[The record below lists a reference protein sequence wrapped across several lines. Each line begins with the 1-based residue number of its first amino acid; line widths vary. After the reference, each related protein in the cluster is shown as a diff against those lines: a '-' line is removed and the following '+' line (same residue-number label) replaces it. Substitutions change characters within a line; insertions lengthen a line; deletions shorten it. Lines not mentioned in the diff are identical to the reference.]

1 MKDNITIKAFRY
13 LSEVLAA
20 VDNQKDKEN
29 DDLISDFCLALERT
43 HYNNVWHTEDYLNYV
58 VKTLSDF
65 LNDDLSYSFFTEKLK
80 TKYNPKKIAVV
91 LNDDDLIANF
101 MDLFYVLM
109 SGNVFYGKLSA
120 NNKYFLPAIAEM
132 LKRFD
137 GKFSEKILFT
147 NGILSGFD
155 ALILDNDNYNADI
168 LTHYLKGRPL
178 YQKQKKNAVAVIVGN
193 ENPDDYENL
202 AKDVFTF
209 FGKGNNAVSFLLTP
223 QNFDYESLMKSF
235 SYYSVIKN
243 NARYFNN
250 YEFNKSACLIDGVE
264 FYDNGFLILRPS
276 NNIASPISVIHYKE
290 YSTIKEMM
298 DFIDNNQ
305 QSISAVT
312 CKDSFLSDSVAF
324 GCSQKLNYHCFLR
337 DKNEIDFVFN
347 M

>member
-1 MKDNITIKAFRY
+1 MKDNITIKAFKY
-13 LSEVLAA
+13 LSNVLKNI
-20 VDNQKDKEN
+20 DNQNN
-29 DDLISDFCLALERT
+29 DLVSDFCLALERT
-43 HYNNVWHTEDYLNYV
+43 HYNNVWHTEDYLNHV
-58 VKTLSDF
+58 VKTISDF
-65 LNDDLSYSFFTEKLK
+65 LNDDSSYSFFAEKLK
-80 TKYNPKKIAVV
+80 TKSNPRKIAVV
-91 LNDDDLIANF
+91 MNDDDLIANF

-120 NNKYFLPAIAEM
+120 NNTYFLPAIAEM

-137 GKFSEKILFT
+137 DELSEKLLFT
-147 NGILSGFD
+147 NGILSDFD
-155 ALILDNDNYNADI
+155 ALIIDNDNYNANI
-168 LTHYLKGRPL
+168 LTHYLKGRPS

-193 ENPDDYENL
+193 ENPDDYEKL

-250 YEFNKSACLIDGVE
+250 YEFNKSACLIDGIE

-290 YSTIKEMM
+290 YSTINEMM
-298 DFIDNNQ
+298 NFIDDNKL
-305 QSISAVT
+305 SISAVT

-324 GCSQKLNYHCFLR
+324 GCSQKLDYDRFLR

-347 M
+347 L

>member
-1 MKDNITIKAFRY
+1 MQIMKDNITIKAFKY
-13 LSEVLAA
+13 LSNVLKNI
-20 VDNQKDKEN
+20 DNQNN
-29 DDLISDFCLALERT
+29 DLVSDFCLALERT
-43 HYNNVWHTEDYLNYV
+43 HYNNVWHTEDYLNHV
-58 VKTLSDF
+58 VKTISDF
-65 LNDDLSYSFFTEKLK
+65 LNDDSSYSFFAEKLK
-80 TKYNPKKIAVV
+80 TKSNPRKIAVV
-91 LNDDDLIANF
+91 MNDDDLIANF

-120 NNKYFLPAIAEM
+120 NNTYFLPAIAEM

-137 GKFSEKILFT
+137 DELSEKLLFT
-147 NGILSGFD
+147 NGILSDFD
-155 ALILDNDNYNADI
+155 ALIIDNDNYNANI
-168 LTHYLKGRPL
+168 LTHYLKGRPS

-193 ENPDDYENL
+193 ENPDDYEKL

-250 YEFNKSACLIDGVE
+250 YEFNKSACLIDGIE

-290 YSTIKEMM
+290 YSTINEMM
-298 DFIDNNQ
+298 NFIDDNKL
-305 QSISAVT
+305 SISAVT

-324 GCSQKLNYHCFLR
+324 GCSQKLDYDRFLR

-347 M
+347 L

>member
-1 MKDNITIKAFRY
+1 MQIMKDNITIKAFKY
-13 LSEVLAA
+13 LSNVLKNI
-20 VDNQKDKEN
+20 DNQNN
-29 DDLISDFCLALERT
+29 DLVSDFCLALERT
-43 HYNNVWHTEDYLNYV
+43 HYNNVWHTEDYLNHV
-58 VKTLSDF
+58 VKTISDF
-65 LNDDLSYSFFTEKLK
+65 LNDDSSYSFFAEKLK
-80 TKYNPKKIAVV
+80 TKSNPRKIAVV
-91 LNDDDLIANF
+91 MNDDDLIANF

-109 SGNVFYGKLSA
+109 SGHVFYGKLSA
-120 NNKYFLPAIAEM
+120 NNTYFLPAIAEM

-137 GKFSEKILFT
+137 DELSEKLLFT
-147 NGILSGFD
+147 NGILSDFD
-155 ALILDNDNYNADI
+155 ALIIDNDNYNANI
-168 LTHYLKGRPL
+168 LTHYLKGRPS

-193 ENPDDYENL
+193 ENPDDYEKL

-250 YEFNKSACLIDGVE
+250 YEFNKSACLIDGIE

-290 YSTIKEMM
+290 YSTINEMM
-298 DFIDNNQ
+298 NFIDDNKL
-305 QSISAVT
+305 SISAVT

-324 GCSQKLNYHCFLR
+324 GCSQKLDYDRFLR

-347 M
+347 L